1 MRRIFN
7 FDKMITPIFIK
18 LFFWIGALVT
28 IVGGFVL
35 IGFGIISDS
44 GNFIHIIGGV
54 ISLFLGPLLIRVYSE
69 MLIVVFKMQESL
81 VQIRDLQSEQKHM
94 NKRLTDTKERVNMS

>member
-1 MRRIFN
+1 MGRIFN

-18 LFFWIGALVT
+18 LFFWIGVLVT

-94 NKRLTDTKERVNMS
+94 NQRLIDTKESVNMP